1 MTKIPTVALVGK
13 VNVGKSSLFNKLHG
27 ERKALESP
35 IAGTTRDYNQAI
47 IYWRDKIFN
56 LIDTGGF
63 LPDKPETETDRETV
77 KLAKEQAKQSQL
89 AVLVVDHK
97 EGLTPFDKEL
107 FEFLKKSGLPFIIAV
122 NKVDKPKDWQNS
134 ILEFAE
140 LGHDKII
147 PVSAATGK
155 GTGDLLD
162 LIASLLPT
170 TNKQNLKPEES
181 NKLKNPEIKLAIVGQ
196 PNVGKSSLLNAIV
209 GQKRALTSPI
219 PHTTRD
225 AHDEIITYKN
235 QIIQIIDT
243 AGIRRRKKKSDLIEK
258 FSIDLSLKNLRHS
271 NIALLVLDI
280 SQRITYQDKHL
291 AEKLIETGNSVI
303 IIANKWD
310 LIPDKETNT
319 INEYREY
326 IHAQLPYLTWAP
338 IIFTSAINGQRI
350 FTILDKALEIWQER
364 FRRIDD
370 NALDKFIKRI
380 IKIHKPSRDKGV
392 AHPYIYRLRQA
403 GVNPPNFE
411 LTIKYQKSLHS
422 SYLRFIQ
429 NQLRDKFGF
438 TGTPIKIY
446 VKALK

>member
-1 MTKIPTVALVGK
+1 MSKIPTVALVGK

-47 IYWRDKIFN
+47 IHWRNKVFN

-63 LPDKPETETDRETV
+63 LPAEPDTQTDKETIELAQ
-77 KLAKEQAKQSQL
+77 KQAKESQL
-89 AVLVVDHK
+89 AILVVDYK
-97 EGLTPFDKEL
+97 EGLTPFDKEI
-107 FEFLKKSGLPFIIAV
+107 FNFLKKSGRPFIIAV
-122 NKVDKPKDWQNS
+122 NKVDKPKDWENS

-140 LGHDKII
+140 LGHENIV
-147 PVSAATGK
+147 PVSAASGK

-162 LIASLLPT
+162 LITSLLPPT
-170 TNKQNLKPEES
+170 EKENLNIEES
-181 NKLKNPEIKLAIVGQ
+181 NKLKSPQIKLAIVGQ
-196 PNVGKSSLLNAIV
+196 PNVGKSSILNALV

-225 AHDEIITYKN
+225 AHDETITYQD

-243 AGIRRRKKKSDLIEK
+243 AGIRRRKKKGDLIEK
-258 FSIDLSLKNLRHS
+258 FSIDLSLKNLRRS

-291 AEKLIETGNSVI
+291 AEKLIATGNSVI

-310 LIPDKETNT
+310 LIQDKETNT
-319 INEYREY
+319 INEFREY
-326 IHAQLPYLTWAP
+326 IYAQLPYLSWAP

-350 FTILDKALEIWQER
+350 FTILDKALEIWKER
-364 FRRIDD
+364 FRQIDD

-392 AHPYIYRLRQA
+392 AHPYIYRLRQT
-403 GVNPPNFE
+403 GVNPPSFE

-438 TGTPIKIY
+438 LGTPIKIY

>member
-1 MTKIPTVALVGK
+1 MEKIPTVVLVGK
-13 VNVGKSSLFNKLHG
+13 VNVGKSSLFNRLHG

-47 IYWRDKIFN
+47 IRWRDKTFN

-63 LPDKPETETDRETV
+63 LPDKPEADIDKATV
-77 KLAKEQAKQSQL
+77 KLAQKQANASQL
-89 AVLVVDHK
+89 AILVVDHK
-97 EGLTPFDKEL
+97 EGLTAFDKEL
-107 FEFLKKSGLPFIIAV
+107 FHLLKKQGQPFIMAV
-122 NKVDKPKDWQNS
+122 NKVDKPKDWQTS
-134 ILEFAE
+134 VLEFAE
-140 LGHDKII
+140 LGHENILS
-147 PVSAATGK
+147 VSAATGQ

-162 LIASLLPT
+162 LICSLLPD
-170 TNKQNLKPEES
+170 TNKENLDTNEA
-181 NKLKNPEIKLAIVGQ
+181 NKLKTPQIKMAIVGQ
-196 PNVGKSSLLNAIV
+196 PNVGKSSILNALL

-225 AHDEIITYKN
+225 AHDEIITYRD

-243 AGIRRRKKKSDLIEK
+243 AGIRRRKKKGDLIEK
-258 FSIDLSLKNLRHS
+258 FSIDLSLKNLYRS

-319 INEYREY
+319 INEYQEY
-326 IHAQLPYLTWAP
+326 IYTQLPYLTWAP

-350 FTILDKALEIWQER
+350 NSILDKSLEIWQER
-364 FRRIDD
+364 FRKIDD

-392 AHPYIYRLRQA
+392 AHPYIYNLRQT
-403 GVNPPNFE
+403 GVNPPNFT

-422 SYLRFIQ
+422 SYVRFIQ
-429 NQLRDKFGF
+429 NQLRNKFGF
-438 TGTPIKIY
+438 LGTPIKIY